1 MSSTS
6 AILLDLDET
15 ILFDDAA
22 TDAAFTAT
30 GAYAAQACAID
41 PEQLITAVRAHADE
55 IWAAGPDPAWCDE
68 LGTSSVEGLRSRFPG
83 DDPRMVAMHAWG
95 PGFRFGSWQRGLRDC
110 GITND
115 HLARKLD
122 TRFATERKQ
131 TNPFIPGA
139 GKALADLG
147 SRFRLAMVTNGIS
160 DVQREKIE
168 QSGIGPLFEVI
179 VISAELGFGKPNP
192 EIYHHTLR
200 LLGIAPHEAL
210 MVGDNI
216 RRDVEGAQ
224 SVGIRGVWIGEGR
237 SPAGS
242 DVVPDLSIVT
252 LAELPGHL

>member
-1 MSSTS
+1 MKSIR

-22 TDAAFTAT
+22 TDAAFNAT
-30 GAYAAQACAID
+30 GAHAAHAFAID
-41 PEQLITAVRAHADE
+41 PAQLIASVRAHADGL
-55 IWAAGPDPAWCDE
+55 WAAGPDPAWCDD

-83 DDPRMVAMHAWG
+83 DDPRMVAMRTWG
-95 PGFRFGSWQRGLRDC
+95 PDFRFQSWQRGLHDC
-110 GITND
+110 GIDND
-115 HLARKLD
+115 HFARELD
-122 TRFATERKQ
+122 TRFATERKH

-139 GKALADLG
+139 DQALEELG
-147 SRFRLAMVTNGIS
+147 SRYRLAMVTNGIS

-168 QSGIGPLFEVI
+168 KSGIGSLFEVI

-200 LLGIAPHEAL
+200 LLGIAPHEAI

-224 SVGIRGVWIGEGR
+224 AVGIKGVWIGEGK

-242 DVVPDLSIVT
+242 NVVPDISIET